1 MSSAPFK
8 INYHNSRPLELEE
21 DRYMDDE
28 LCRLNEPG
36 ARVHEAPRYQSEYE
50 QLCENDEAAADLYDE
65 LLDRAVQHGL
75 PVADNA
81 ETRRGRGSY
90 RCPVGERT
98 LRRWRAAGGQIPWC
112 GEIRFQGSSFNEE
125 DGILWRSYFHD
136 LNDAETSEP
145 TDDVLFSSL
154 RGKKVRKKK
163 VKRGEQDSHIKG
175 AIDEARRWT
184 RDHKQFSLRYLR
196 ES

>member
-1 MSSAPFK
+1 
-8 INYHNSRPLELEE
+8 
-21 DRYMDDE
+21 MDDE

-81 ETRRGRGSY
+81 ETGRGRGSY

-98 LRRWRAAGGQIPWC
+98 LGPCVVGVQQVGKSRG
-112 GEIRFQGSSFNEE
+112 
-125 DGILWRSYFHD
+125 
-136 LNDAETSEP
+136 AEKFVFKEALSTKKTE
-145 TDDVLFSSL
+145 FSGDPISM
-154 RGKKVRKKK
+154 
-163 VKRGEQDSHIKG
+163 I
-175 AIDEARRWT
+175 
-184 RDHKQFSLRYLR
+184 
-196 ES
+196 

>member
-1 MSSAPFK
+1 MSSATFK
-8 INYHNSRPLELEE
+8 INYHNSRSLGLEE

-90 RCPVGERT
+90 RCPVGKEHCVVGVQQEGKSR
-98 LRRWRAAGGQIPWC
+98 G
-112 GEIRFQGSSFNEE
+112 
-125 DGILWRSYFHD
+125 
-136 LNDAETSEP
+136 AEKFVFKEAPSTKKTE
-145 TDDVLFSSL
+145 FSGDPISM
-154 RGKKVRKKK
+154 
-163 VKRGEQDSHIKG
+163 I
-175 AIDEARRWT
+175 
-184 RDHKQFSLRYLR
+184 
-196 ES
+196 

>member
-1 MSSAPFK
+1 
-8 INYHNSRPLELEE
+8 
-21 DRYMDDE
+21 MDDE

-112 GEIRFQGSSFNEE
+112 GENRFQGSSFHEE

-154 RGKKVRKKK
+154 RGK
-163 VKRGEQDSHIKG
+163 G
-175 AIDEARRWT
+175 AQKESETRRARFPHQGC
-184 RDHKQFSLRYLR
+184 D
-196 ES
+196 